1 MSPERLSRSNDER
14 LYQPRI
20 HSRWIRELYR
30 IRSETGEPMTVLVDR
45 ALAEFV
51 ERHSVSAEIT
61 RGVGGDAVLISSV
74 RRPGER

>member
-1 MSPERLSRSNDER
+1 MTPERVSRRDDER

-30 IRSETGEPMTVLVDR
+30 IRGETGDPMTVLIDQ

-51 ERHSVSAEIT
+51 ERR
-61 RGVGGDAVLISSV
+61 RGDPQEV
-74 RRPGER
+74 RRDAEPQGEL

>member
-20 HSRWIRELYR
+20 HSRWIRALYR

-51 ERHSVSAEIT
+51 ERQRAQTET
-61 RGVGGDAVLISSV
+61 V
-74 RRPGER
+74 RETTGETIGLPRRTQIP

>member
-1 MSPERLSRSNDER
+1 MTPECVQRSNDEK

-30 IRSETGEPMTVLVDR
+30 MKEDTGDPMTVLIDQ

-51 ERHSVSAEIT
+51 ERRRSEPQQGTSDEPTPVSLA
-61 RGVGGDAVLISSV
+61 
-74 RRPGER
+74 

>member
-1 MSPERLSRSNDER
+1 MTPERIGRGDDER

-30 IRSETGEPMTVLVDR
+30 TKGDTGDPMTVLVDQ

-51 ERHSVSAEIT
+51 ERRRVKPQESTSEAPKPALADP
-61 RGVGGDAVLISSV
+61 GG
-74 RRPGER
+74 

>member
-1 MSPERLSRSNDER
+1 MTPERIGRGDDEK

-30 IRSETGEPMTVLVDR
+30 MKVDTGDPITVLVDQ

-51 ERHSVSAEIT
+51 ERRRVEPPEPAPD
-61 RGVGGDAVLISSV
+61 GPGG
-74 RRPGER
+74 

>member
-1 MSPERLSRSNDER
+1 MTPERIGRGDDER

-30 IRSETGEPMTVLVDR
+30 MKRDTGDPMTVLVDQ

-51 ERHSVSAEIT
+51 ERRRSQPQERRSEAPERVST
-61 RGVGGDAVLISSV
+61 DS
-74 RRPGER
+74 GE

>member
-1 MSPERLSRSNDER
+1 MSPERVSRSNDER

-30 IRSETGEPMTVLVDR
+30 LRMETGEPSTLLVDT

-51 ERHSVSAEIT
+51 ERRKEGTDQVDTVDNHAE
-61 RGVGGDAVLISSV
+61 R
-74 RRPGER
+74 